1 MHQSCKS
8 FIEFLSSWKPK
19 QCTTYRY
26 LSRLQL
32 RTILAGH
39 PRPIFTMSQSEREV
53 TCDSQYF
60 HNAAQIVGSILN
72 RVKRSCRIVGYAR
85 FRSDMT
91 PATFIPTGKSPRRNG
106 NADQLG
112 TILPIYPK
120 TMNSQHSFRMPSISA
135 RETSI
140 ELTADVIDGLRHV
153 SVVRNSSDKGFDDEE
168 NINSNLLDDLDD
180 EDLEIVFGY
189 RVNLITQ
196 ENQHKRKPIY
206 TRGLLNDVKLFV
218 DQIREG
224 FSIRSDQRGFQN
236 LYGYGLNH
244 NSYKI
249 WRLDNNNR
257 HSNFIQVEYLSRVE
271 MHPEFQHRYG
281 IHSDQIRALREY
293 NKDSKDDCIDT
304 PYTFITFHRQYLNE
318 HQDTAKMQEYWAA
331 MMHTERLWKESSS
344 RRKLREDFKETA
356 KRCAPITQVVC
367 FGLGALNLNKKFYH
381 SAIQYMAVFSIIQTL
396 NEVYRQT
403 DSDRPTIKL
412 VLQDPNYE
420 IKDHQIL
427 ERLSN
432 DGDNI
437 SFVSDP
443 EGLLAIDAGTL
454 VVTAFLPVQMPL
466 VQVISDLFS
475 KDPTEG
481 PAAIICDTMTVDVEK
496 REYSFS
502 DRASPAVARFLTNH
516 YEKAE
521 DGFDDHGLEDE
532 LMADAY
538 GDDWENRFYWLNS
551 MDLWVR
557 KINTN

>member
-1 MHQSCKS
+1 
-8 FIEFLSSWKPK
+8 
-19 QCTTYRY
+19 
-26 LSRLQL
+26 
-32 RTILAGH
+32 
-39 PRPIFTMSQSEREV
+39 
-53 TCDSQYF
+53 
-60 HNAAQIVGSILN
+60 
-72 RVKRSCRIVGYAR
+72 
-85 FRSDMT
+85 MT
-91 PATFIPTGKSPRRNG
+91 PATFMPTSKSPRRNG
-106 NADQLG
+106 NANQPG
-112 TILPIYPK
+112 TILPIYPR
-120 TMNSQHSFRMPSISA
+120 TINSQHSFWMSLSSVRK
-135 RETSI
+135 TSI
-140 ELTADVIDGLRHV
+140 KLTADVIDGLRNL
-153 SVVRNSSDKGFDDEE
+153 SVVGDNSGEGIDDEE
-168 NINSNLLDDLDD
+168 NTNSDLLDDPDE

-189 RVNLITQ
+189 PVDLIAQ
-196 ENQHKRKPIY
+196 ENQHRRRPIY
-206 TRGLLNDVKLFV
+206 TRGLLNDVKLCV

-224 FSIRSDQRGFQN
+224 FSIGPAQRDSQN

-249 WRLDNNNR
+249 WRLDNNNLN
-257 HSNFIQVEYLSRVE
+257 SNFIQVEYLSRVE

-293 NKDSKDDCIDT
+293 NKDSKNDCIDT
-304 PYTFITFHRQYLNE
+304 PYTFITFDRQYLNE
-318 HQDTAKMQEYWAA
+318 HQNTAKIQEYWAA
-331 MMHTERLWKESSS
+331 MMHTKRLWKESSS
-344 RRKLREDFKETA
+344 RRKLREEFEETA

-396 NEVYRQT
+396 NEFYRQT
-403 DSDRPTIKL
+403 DSNRPAIKL

-427 ERLSN
+427 KRLSN

-466 VQVISDLFS
+466 VQIVADLFS

-481 PAAIICDTMTVDVEK
+481 PAAIICDIMTVDVEK
-496 REYSFS
+496 REYSLS

-516 YEKAE
+516 YERAE

-538 GDDWENRFYWLNS
+538 GDDWENRFYWLNW

-557 KINTN
+557 RIDTN